1 MDTQWVNG
9 VKKRLN
15 KPHDSK
21 DFMEGY
27 INQVQEKEQCYFRP
41 PVCPRKDYY
50 HYGCDHGNRCA
61 GNSTGEDT
69 KTRANSCKA
78 YISFKV
84 ILDAE
89 ISGAI
94 IQKMLQHTG
103 HDKDNSKEKNR
114 IHPNLH
120 SLVEVWL
127 QQGCS
132 TSEILIKSCD
142 WAQQNGHVDKK
153 DRRFYLT
160 FSF

>member
-1 MDTQWVNG
+1 MVS
-9 VKKRLN
+9 KKRLK
-15 KPHDSK
+15 KPHDSRVNQEVVVFSGDAK

-84 ILDAE
+84 ILDAG

-94 IQKMLQHTG
+94 IQKMLQHTIQAMT
-103 HDKDNSKEKNR
+103 R
-114 IHPNLH
+114 
-120 SLVEVWL
+120 
-127 QQGCS
+127 
-132 TSEILIKSCD
+132 
-142 WAQQNGHVDKK
+142 
-153 DRRFYLT
+153 
-160 FSF
+160 